1 MLFLNQSLDL
11 KDLDFEVMEDKEPS
25 IEEKTYDLVK
35 HVNKRMKR
43 LQKSLDETVKF
54 ETMDGLYRKAKAFVD
69 FMEGRHPELV

>member
-1 MLFLNQSLDL
+1 
-11 KDLDFEVMEDKEPS
+11 MEDKEPT

-43 LQKSLDETVKF
+43 LQKSLDETLKF